1 VKGLLTYVG
10 LLLAFF
16 AGSAAAQNTYTAY
29 INSDNSAASGCT
41 ITLPGG
47 TFAGADLRV
56 QATLTPGATPTV
68 TGVTLTA
75 CSGGTFGAGTSIG
88 GGSVDLNT
96 GVSGSDSVEFSVP
109 GAGIVTGGTQALAF
123 GFTAESPTGS
133 DVMFTTNGGPII
145 FGITVPTPALGAGAL
160 ALLVLLIMGVA
171 GRFGRTRWYRHM
183 AALSLVAMCGVALA
197 AAFNWTGIA
206 PIATDPAG
214 DPTNGSPD
222 IDLRA
227 GFVALSSGSLYI
239 RIDVAD
245 LQTQAPQITSA
256 NATTFVVGQAG
267 TFTATSIGVPSAAL
281 ALSGCTLPAGV
292 TFVDNGNGTATLA
305 GAPGPGTANTYACT
319 LTASNGIP
327 PDATQAF
334 TLTVANAPSQTA
346 LAVDINPSVFAQ
358 TVTFTATVT
367 PAPPG
372 SGTPTGTV
380 NFLDGAT
387 NIGSGT
393 LNGSGVATFATGTLS
408 VATHPITAQYA
419 GDVNFGP
426 STSSIVNQVVNQA
439 SQTITFTSTAPA
451 GATVGGATYT
461 VTATASSGLA
471 VTLTIDASATSVCS
485 IAGSTVSFIGV
496 GNCVIDANQAGDAN
510 YTAAPQA
517 QQSFAVGKGSQT
529 ITFTSTAP
537 AAAAVGG
544 PTYTVTATSSAGLTP
559 VTFTI
564 DASATSVCSL
574 AGSTVSFIAAGTCLI
589 DANQAGNANY
599 NAAPLAQQSFAV
611 GKGSQTIAFTSTAP
625 ANAVVAGPTY
635 TVTATASSGLP
646 VAFTIDATASSVCSI
661 AGATVSFIASGT
673 CVIDAN
679 QAGDANWNA
688 APQAAQSFAVS
699 KNNQTIAFS
708 STAPVGAVVAG
719 PTYTVTATASSG
731 LTVAFSIDASA
742 TSVCSIAGSTVTY
755 IGAGTCV
762 IDANQAGD
770 ANYNAAPQVAQSF
783 PVGKGTQTISFTS
796 SAPVGATV
804 GGPTYT
810 VTATATSG
818 LPVTLSIDASAASVC
833 SIAGPTV
840 SFIGAGTCVIDANQA
855 GNANYNAAPQA
866 QQSFAVA
873 KGNQTISFT
882 STAPAAAQ
890 FNGSPYTV
898 TATATSGL
906 AVTFTIDASATSVCS
921 IAGSTV
927 SFIGAGT
934 CVIDANQAGDANWN
948 AAPQVQQSFAV
959 AKANQTISFTSTPP
973 APAFVNGGY
982 TVSATASS
990 GLAVT
995 FSAGAPAVCT
1005 VSGSTVTFVG
1015 AGTCIVDADQAGN
1028 ADYNAAPQAQQTF
1041 TVSRNDQTITFTST
1055 APATAKNGGA
1065 TYTVSATA
1073 SSGLTVTFS
1082 SATPGVC
1089 TVATATVTFVGAG
1102 TCTINADQAG
1112 NAAYNPA
1119 PQVQQS
1125 FLVAKGDQTIAFT
1138 STLAAFV
1145 ATGSTYNA
1153 VATATSG
1160 LAVVFTI
1167 DASSTSGCSVVGNV
1181 VTFNSPIG
1189 TCVIDADQPGDANW
1203 NPAPQVQQSTSVLD
1217 PPNAVDDSDTATG
1230 NVSIAVAASGVLG
1243 NDTGTSISITAFDA
1257 ASANGG
1263 TVVVNGDGSYSY
1275 DPPAN
1280 FTGSDTFTY
1289 TIDNALNQPSTGT
1302 VTVTVKDRVMVVA
1315 SGATGNCKPT
1325 TPCAMSFAD
1334 GLAAPAPTSK
1344 DLVFVQSG
1352 NYTAPNATIALNANQ
1367 VLVGNAVSLTT
1378 AIGDAGITLAPDSVA
1393 PTINAS
1399 TTPTLTN
1406 AGNVIVLAGG
1416 NLVEYFAITNTAGAA
1431 IAGTSAGSGTSN
1443 IHGIA
1448 VNNTIGNGVSLTANL
1463 GTVNFS
1469 NLTVTTTSGVAF
1481 AATGGGTVNAT
1492 QDNTSTINTL
1502 SSTTGTALNVVNTTI
1517 GASGLTF
1524 RSITAGTAASG
1535 PANGIVLNNTGASGG
1550 LTVTGNSAGVCG
1562 GNVGG
1567 GPLPGTPLTTTAANS
1582 ADCTGGTIQK
1592 ATNAAISLTSTAN
1605 VSLTRVH
1612 LTNNTHYG
1620 ILGSGVSGFTLT
1632 DSLIDGTNGSVTGSA
1647 FDGSINFQNLT
1658 GSASITRAVI
1668 TGGFYNNITVKND
1681 SATPLNRITL
1691 DKTQTGS
1698 TNVNNN
1704 DNINFESLSGSSAV
1718 IKATIQNSV
1727 LTAAAGD
1734 LLQYAN
1740 NGNASGGDIVLTNS
1754 QLSNNHPLIATGG
1767 GGVSIS
1773 GGAGGDDTFK
1783 IDHSTFRD
1791 SVGSA
1796 VSIVKPSSTAH
1807 TYVGTFDSNRIGVT
1821 GVANSGSLEG
1831 SGLKIQT
1838 IGGGVGGTGGLTAT
1852 VTNNVIQQYNNDGMT
1867 LQAGGGAPGDGTGF
1881 FNATATN
1888 NAVGPLGTNTS
1899 AAQGVGV
1906 RVTSGTA
1913 SGDSFQSCAKI
1924 ALNTLTNSGIT
1935 GTPSDYRVRQR
1946 FGTTVRLPG
1955 YSNTPGNTAAVVSFL
1970 DSNNTTTA
1978 VPGGTAT
1985 ADYPATGGGFTG
1997 TGTTCP

>member
-1 VKGLLTYVG
+1 
-10 LLLAFF
+10 
-16 AGSAAAQNTYTAY
+16 
-29 INSDNSAASGCT
+29 
-41 ITLPGG
+41 
-47 TFAGADLRV
+47 
-56 QATLTPGATPTV
+56 
-68 TGVTLTA
+68 
-75 CSGGTFGAGTSIG
+75 
-88 GGSVDLNT
+88 
-96 GVSGSDSVEFSVP
+96 
-109 GAGIVTGGTQALAF
+109 
-123 GFTAESPTGS
+123 
-133 DVMFTTNGGPII
+133 
-145 FGITVPTPALGAGAL
+145 
-160 ALLVLLIMGVA
+160 
-171 GRFGRTRWYRHM
+171 
-183 AALSLVAMCGVALA
+183 
-197 AAFNWTGIA
+197 
-206 PIATDPAG
+206 
-214 DPTNGSPD
+214 
-222 IDLRA
+222 
-227 GFVALSSGSLYI
+227 
-239 RIDVAD
+239 
-245 LQTQAPQITSA
+245 
-256 NATTFVVGQAG
+256 
-267 TFTATSIGVPSAAL
+267 
-281 ALSGCTLPAGV
+281 
-292 TFVDNGNGTATLA
+292 
-305 GAPGPGTANTYACT
+305 
-319 LTASNGIP
+319 
-327 PDATQAF
+327 
-334 TLTVANAPSQTA
+334 
-346 LAVDINPSVFAQ
+346 
-358 TVTFTATVT
+358 
-367 PAPPG
+367 
-372 SGTPTGTV
+372 
-380 NFLDGAT
+380 
-387 NIGSGT
+387 
-393 LNGSGVATFATGTLS
+393 
-408 VATHPITAQYA
+408 
-419 GDVNFGP
+419 
-426 STSSIVNQVVNQA
+426 
-439 SQTITFTSTAPA
+439 
-451 GATVGGATYT
+451 
-461 VTATASSGLA
+461 
-471 VTLTIDASATSVCS
+471 VCS
-485 IAGSTVSFIGV
+485 IAGSTVSFIGA
-496 GNCVIDANQAGDAN
+496 GNCVIDANQ
-510 YTAAPQA
+510 
-517 QQSFAVGKGSQT
+517 V
-529 ITFTSTAP
+529 
-537 AAAAVGG
+537 
-544 PTYTVTATSSAGLTP
+544 
-559 VTFTI
+559 
-564 DASATSVCSL
+564 
-574 AGSTVSFIAAGTCLI
+574 
-589 DANQAGNANY
+589 
-599 NAAPLAQQSFAV
+599 
-611 GKGSQTIAFTSTAP
+611 
-625 ANAVVAGPTY
+625 
-635 TVTATASSGLP
+635 
-646 VAFTIDATASSVCSI
+646 
-661 AGATVSFIASGT
+661 
-673 CVIDAN
+673 
-679 QAGDANWNA
+679 
-688 APQAAQSFAVS
+688 
-699 KNNQTIAFS
+699 
-708 STAPVGAVVAG
+708 
-719 PTYTVTATASSG
+719 
-731 LTVAFSIDASA
+731 
-742 TSVCSIAGSTVTY
+742 
-755 IGAGTCV
+755 
-762 IDANQAGD
+762 
-770 ANYNAAPQVAQSF
+770 
-783 PVGKGTQTISFTS
+783 
-796 SAPVGATV
+796 
-804 GGPTYT
+804 
-810 VTATATSG
+810 
-818 LPVTLSIDASAASVC
+818 
-833 SIAGPTV
+833 
-840 SFIGAGTCVIDANQA
+840 

-882 STAPAAAQ
+882 STAPASAQ
-890 FNGSPYTV
+890 FNGATYTV

-906 AVTFTIDASATSVCS
+906 AVAFTIDASATSVCS

-948 AAPQVQQSFAV
+948 AAPLAQQSFAV
-959 AKANQTISFTSTPP
+959 AKADQTISFASTPP
-973 APAFVNGGY
+973 SPAFVNGGY

-990 GLAVT
+990 GLVVT

-1015 AGTCIVDADQAGN
+1015 AGTCIVNADQAGN
-1028 ADYNAAPQAQQTF
+1028 ANYNAAPQAQQTF
-1041 TVSRNDQTITFTST
+1041 TVSRNDQTITFTSI

-1089 TVATATVTFVGAG
+1089 TVTTTTVTFVGAG

-1125 FLVAKGDQTIAFT
+1125 FLVAKGDQTINAT
-1138 STLAAFV
+1138 STAPAFGS
-1145 ATGSTYNA
+1145 ATASGTPHTYTV

-1160 LAVVFTI
+1160 LAVTVT
-1167 DASSTSGCSVVGNV
+1167 TSGACSNAGTL
-1181 VTFNSPIG
+1181 VTFGPGAGNCTIM
-1189 TCVIDADQPGDANW
+1189 IDQAGDTNW
-1203 NPAPQVQQSTSVLD
+1203 NPAPQVQQSTTVEIPAS
-1217 PPNAVDDSDTATG
+1217 AVGDSHAVTG
-1230 NVSIAVAASGVLG
+1230 NVAIAAGTSVLG
-1243 NDTGTSISITAFDA
+1243 NDAGTNIAIRSYGATGTEQTSIGTATA
-1257 ASANGG
+1257 TAQGGSVTLVAGG
-1263 TVVVNGDGSYSY
+1263 TYNY

-1280 FTGSDTFTY
+1280 FTGTDTFAYVIGNDLST
-1289 TIDNALNQPSTGT
+1289 TSTGT
-1302 VTVTVKDRVMVVA
+1302 VTLTVSDRIIVVA
-1315 SGATGNCKPT
+1315 SGASGNCKPVT
-1325 TPCAMSFAD
+1325 PTPCALSLAD
-1334 GLAAPAPTSK
+1334 GLAAPTGK

-1352 NYTAPNATIALNANQ
+1352 NYSNPNAAIALNANQ

-1378 AIGDAGITLAPDSVA
+1378 AIGDAGITLAPESVA
-1393 PTINAS
+1393 LATINPATAPSLSNNAS
-1399 TTPTLTN
+1399 VITLD
-1406 AGNVIVLAGG
+1406 GG
-1416 NLVEYFAITNTAGAA
+1416 NLVEYFAITNTSGAA

-1443 IHGIA
+1443 IHDIA
-1448 VNNTIGNGVSLTANL
+1448 VNNTSGNGVNLSANL

-1469 NLTVTTTSGVAF
+1469 NLAVTTTSGVAF

-1502 SSTTGTALNVVNTTI
+1502 SSTTGTALNVANTTI
-1517 GASGLTF
+1517 GANGLTF
-1524 RSITAGTAASG
+1524 RSVTAGTAASG

-1550 LTVTGNSAGVCG
+1550 LTITGNSAGVCG

-1582 ADCTGGTIQK
+1582 ADCTGGTIQN

-1740 NGNASGGDIVLTNS
+1740 NGNANGGDIVLTNS

-1773 GGAGGDDTFK
+1773 GGAGGDDTFQ

-1796 VSIVKPSSTAH
+1796 VLIVKPSSTTH

-1881 FNATATN
+1881 FNATAIN
-1888 NAVGPLGTNTS
+1888 NTVGPLGTNIA

-1955 YSNTPGNTAAVVSFL
+1955 YGGALGDTTAVVNFI
-1970 DSNNTTTA
+1970 DSNNTITA
-1978 VPGGTAT
+1978 PPPGGTAT
-1985 ADYPATGGGFTG
+1985 AAYPATGGGFTG